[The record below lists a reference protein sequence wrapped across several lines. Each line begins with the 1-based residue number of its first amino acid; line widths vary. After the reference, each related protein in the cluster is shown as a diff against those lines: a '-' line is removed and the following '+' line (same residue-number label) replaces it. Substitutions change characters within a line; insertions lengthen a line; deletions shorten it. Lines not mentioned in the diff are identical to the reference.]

1 MGSIN
6 SYRQYRDYFGFDVD
20 DGTPTTGIVYAIYT
34 IGNIVGSFFAGPFT
48 DFKGTIRFL
57 SIYCMQTNELGRRV
71 GMAIGAL
78 WIIIGTIVQATCTNL
93 GGFMAGRFI
102 LGFGVAT
109 SATAGPAYVSEMA
122 HPAYRGVMTGLYN
135 VLWFGGGI
143 PGTFI
148 PWRTSFIEGT
158 QSWRIPVWLQMFFS
172 GLVLLLCFTIPE
184 VTIFP
189 KRNKVI

>member
-1 MGSIN
+1 M
-6 SYRQYRDYFGFDVD
+6 R
-20 DGTPTTGIVYAIYT
+20 
-34 IGNIVGSFFAGPFT
+34 
-48 DFKGTIRFL
+48 
-57 SIYCMQTNELGRRV
+57 TNELGRRV

-184 VTIFP
+184 VTISRY
-189 KRNKVI
+189 K